1 MFSGEIEI
9 YFTLDFWDSLDLSSR
24 TLLGRKQFTVK
35 KVFFKTVADFGDLIS
50 IADKLLRQRKWVI
63 SKINPGDYWVK
74 NRQMFEFK
82 YFYNESRIKVDW
94 PFPEESSIALKAET
108 VLGPKGQKRKT
119 ISSAKNST
127 YRKHT
132 RYERKK
138 GRKYIRKKQER
149 IIKNIAKTDPLGLMN
164 IK

>member
-1 MFSGEIEI
+1 M
-9 YFTLDFWDSLDLSSR
+9 
-24 TLLGRKQFTVK
+24 GRKQFTVEKIVFK
-35 KVFFKTVADFGDLIS
+35 KVVDFGDLIS

-63 SKINPGDYWVK
+63 SKINPDDYWVK

-82 YFYNESRIKVDW
+82 YFYNDCRIKVSW
-94 PFPEESSIALKAET
+94 PFPEENSIALKAET

-132 RYERKK
+132 NYERKK
-138 GRKYIRKKQER
+138 GRKHIRKKQKK
-149 IIKNIAKTDPLGLMN
+149 IIKMILLKPTH
-164 IK
+164 

>member
-1 MFSGEIEI
+1 M
-9 YFTLDFWDSLDLSSR
+9 
-24 TLLGRKQFTVK
+24 
-35 KVFFKTVADFGDLIS
+35 
-50 IADKLLRQRKWVI
+50 
-63 SKINPGDYWVK
+63 KINPDDYWVK

-127 YRKHT
+127 YRKHI

>member
-1 MFSGEIEI
+1 
-9 YFTLDFWDSLDLSSR
+9 
-24 TLLGRKQFTVK
+24 
-35 KVFFKTVADFGDLIS
+35 
-50 IADKLLRQRKWVI
+50 
-63 SKINPGDYWVK
+63 
-74 NRQMFEFK
+74 MFEFQ
-82 YFYNESRIKVDW
+82 YFYNECRIKVNW

-127 YRKHT
+127 YRKHI

>member
-1 MFSGEIEI
+1 
-9 YFTLDFWDSLDLSSR
+9 
-24 TLLGRKQFTVK
+24 
-35 KVFFKTVADFGDLIS
+35 
-50 IADKLLRQRKWVI
+50 
-63 SKINPGDYWVK
+63 
-74 NRQMFEFK
+74 MFEFK

-119 ISSAKNST
+119 ISHAKNST

-132 RYERKK
+132 NYERKK
-138 GRKYIRKKQER
+138 GRKHIRKKQKK
-149 IIKNIAKTDPLGLMN
+149 IIKNDIAKTDPLGLMN